1 MLVIVGCNYLLL
13 ILSNNYLL
21 NDLLR
26 NKSTFLPY
34 IILQHTTISF
44 FTRNFIII
52 IFYLLKIVRISILT
66 ACQALSEIQTPI
78 DKELGGVIAG
88 KKGIICESV
97 LSEFKELVSMC
108 GGPNEKL
115 RADELLKCLM

>member
-1 MLVIVGCNYLLL
+1 M
-13 ILSNNYLL
+13 
-21 NDLLR
+21 
-26 NKSTFLPY
+26 
-34 IILQHTTISF
+34 
-44 FTRNFIII
+44 
-52 IFYLLKIVRISILT
+52 T
-66 ACQALSEIQTPI
+66 ACQALSEIQTSI

>member
-21 NDLLR
+21 NVLLR

-34 IILQHTTISF
+34 IILQRATISF

-52 IFYLLKIVRISILT
+52 IFYLLKIVRISMI
-66 ACQALSEIQTPI
+66 
-78 DKELGGVIAG
+78 
-88 KKGIICESV
+88 
-97 LSEFKELVSMC
+97 
-108 GGPNEKL
+108 
-115 RADELLKCLM
+115 

>member
-1 MLVIVGCNYLLL
+1 M
-13 ILSNNYLL
+13 
-21 NDLLR
+21 
-26 NKSTFLPY
+26 
-34 IILQHTTISF
+34 QM
-44 FTRNFIII
+44 
-52 IFYLLKIVRISILT
+52 
-66 ACQALSEIQTPI
+66 PI
-78 DKELGGVIAG
+78 DKELGGVIVG